1 MRQWTALGLCL
12 VSLACGGN
20 SATKAGAKSAGE
32 APTSTDSEGRP
43 RTPCGDHGLYALPG
57 SPPSEV
63 EDDAQGKAG
72 LSAFR
77 VAEEDYGKG
86 DPSGASKKFLEAA
99 QSLARVK
106 GDEEVTD
113 YARYAREVSYH
124 NALWSA
130 AEAGQ
135 LVQMREAIKK
145 SAGEDTALA
154 DTIKSLLGDEPTQCS
169 EDDQ

>member
-1 MRQWTALGLCL
+1 MREWMALGLCL

-20 SATKAGAKSAGE
+20 SATPAGAKSAGE
-32 APTSTDSEGRP
+32 EPVKDSEGP
-43 RTPCGDHGLYALPG
+43 SRTPCGDHGLYALPG
-57 SPPSEV
+57 SPPSDV
-63 EDDAQGKAG
+63 EDNAQGKAG

-86 DPSGASKKFLEAA
+86 DTSGASKKFLEAA

-124 NALWSA
+124 NALWAA
-130 AEAGQ
+130 AEAGE
-135 LVQMREAIKK
+135 LAQMREAIKK
-145 SAGEDTALA
+145 SAGEDPALA

-169 EDDQ
+169 DDDQ